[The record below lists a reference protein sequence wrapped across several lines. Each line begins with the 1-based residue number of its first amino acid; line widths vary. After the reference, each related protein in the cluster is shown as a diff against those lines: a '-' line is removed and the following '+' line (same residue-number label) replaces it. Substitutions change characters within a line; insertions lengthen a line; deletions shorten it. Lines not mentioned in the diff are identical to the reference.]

1 MPEKIDIVIADHASL
16 QQSTSSFDEWLK
28 SMMDRKREQT
38 GNYQLG
44 GPIIPRVPSTF
55 RKIEN
60 NSGCYDPSVVSIGP
74 YHHGKPELK
83 EMEDNKVTFASQF
96 VMESQVAPDTMFCKV
111 EGVASNARKCYTGD
125 STQQFEDKEFSQM
138 MFLDGCF
145 ILHFFFCLSEQ
156 PEKLKMSN
164 HHVSLVARDLF
175 LLENQLPFEV
185 LLELMSLRFNIQGG
199 GRVDLFEPFFKHI
212 RSMPPRRESCREK
225 LSKNLATISSFF
237 RCLLKLFSST
247 DHPKSPTNELTAIHR
262 KPAHLLELFHNKFV
276 ARSIIDDAG
285 VKDHKSWYKDDSR
298 KSWSGRYYPA
308 KDLRKAGIHFK
319 PSKTSLFTDVSF
331 TPTLLAGRL
340 YIPPLRIDDSTK
352 PLLLNLVAYEACL
365 GTRDDWVTSYVCFM
379 DSLIDHHKDVK
390 ELRSKG
396 ILISTLGSDKQV
408 AELFNEI
415 SDYLVP
421 NPYAYSK
428 VKRDIEN
435 HYRNGIKRWIL
446 HYKGPTYTFIFK
458 YSFIF
463 GLIVTAIKAYVSV
476 VPVNPVFG
484 VCKMPAANVTLY
496 P

>member
-1 MPEKIDIVIADHASL
+1 MP
-16 QQSTSSFDEWLK
+16 
-28 SMMDRKREQT
+28 
-38 GNYQLG
+38 
-44 GPIIPRVPSTF
+44 
-55 RKIEN
+55 
-60 NSGCYDPSVVSIGP
+60 
-74 YHHGKPELK
+74 
-83 EMEDNKVTFASQF
+83 
-96 VMESQVAPDTMFCKV
+96 QVLRITKAGTRM
-111 EGVASNARKCYTGD
+111 
-125 STQQFEDKEFSQM
+125 
-138 MFLDGCF
+138 
-145 ILHFFFCLSEQ
+145 IL
-156 PEKLKMSN
+156 
-164 HHVSLVARDLF
+164 A
-175 LLENQLPFEV
+175 
-185 LLELMSLRFNIQGG
+185 
-199 GRVDLFEPFFKHI
+199 
-212 RSMPPRRESCREK
+212 
-225 LSKNLATISSFF
+225 
-237 RCLLKLFSST
+237 
-247 DHPKSPTNELTAIHR
+247 
-262 KPAHLLELFHNKFV
+262 
-276 ARSIIDDAG
+276 
-285 VKDHKSWYKDDSR
+285 R

-308 KDLRKAGIHFK
+308 KDLRKTGIHFK

-476 VPVNPVFG
+476 VPMNPVFG